1 MGYNKTIQ
9 MCIFDGNPNGR
20 IMCELSNWN
29 GRIYKITRNELAAFS
44 EREDSANTGVY
55 FLYGRDE
62 QNNETVYIGEAERIH
77 KRLKNHLRDEYYW
90 SDCIVIIS
98 KDDHLNKAHVKY
110 LENKFYMLAQQSGR
124 SVIINTTVPTCS
136 SVSEYDEGML
146 EEFFSNACL
155 LVNTL
160 GYKTFELPENS
171 TIKYQNDNLFF
182 YITAS
187 RGANAKGIVVADGF
201 AVMKNSKIAD
211 KTVPSMAKSLI
222 NIRQHLLDE
231 HIIDEKYIFTKDYVF
246 ASPST
251 AASVVMGKNAN
262 GRKEWKTSDK
272 KTIKEIE
279 ENSEN

>member
-44 EREDSANTGVY
+44 EREDSENTGVY

-77 KRLKNHLRDEYYW
+77 KRLKNHLKDEYYW
-90 SDCIVIIS
+90 NDCIVIIS

-124 SVIINTTVPTCS
+124 SVIINTTIPTCS

-171 TIKYQNDNLFF
+171 TIKHQNDNLFF

-201 AVMKNSKIAD
+201 TVMKDSKIAD
-211 KTVPSMAKSLI
+211 KTVPSMTKSLF
-222 NIRQHLLDE
+222 NIRQNLLDE
-231 HIIDEKYIFTKDYVF
+231 HIIDENYMFTKDYVF